1 MVRRHEPARSARRL
15 RAARRIGALLAVLA
29 LLAALNWVVQAI
41 RKPSETL
48 FAFDTN
54 TKTPKQTWHEYGE
67 LFREH
72 ATASI
77 PAELLAAIAQVESAG
92 NPAARTYWRW
102 RLDWNP
108 IEVYRPAS
116 SAVGMYQITDARFE
130 DAKRLCIHRNA
141 RVEERA
147 WYDPRGCWFNA
158 FYFRV
163 VPSHAIEL
171 TAAFLDRSISP
182 LKATAAQKHDLAA
195 VVHLCGAAAGEAFA
209 RRGFRPSAGQRCGE
223 HDLRAYLARVNA
235 MKREFSRLAGA

>member
-1 MVRRHEPARSARRL
+1 MVRRHESARAARRL
-15 RAARRIGALLAVLA
+15 RTARRIGALLAILT

-48 FAFDTN
+48 FAVDTN
-54 TKTPKQTWHEYGE
+54 TKTPKETWHEYGE

-77 PAELLAAIAQVESAG
+77 PAELLAAVAQVESAG

-116 SAVGMYQITDARFE
+116 SAVGMYQITDGRFE
-130 DAKRLCIHRNA
+130 DAKRYCIRAHRS
-141 RVEERA
+141 VEAGA
-147 WYDPRGCWFNA
+147 WYDPRSCWFNR
-158 FYFRV
+158 FYLRV
-163 VPSHAIEL
+163 FPSHAIEM
-171 TAAFLDRSISP
+171 TSAFLDRSVSRAKGTP
-182 LKATAAQKHDLAA
+182 QQKHELAA
-195 VVHLCGAAAGEAFA
+195 VIHLCGAAAGDAFA